1 MKKIVSIICLLLV
14 STTLWAEPIGEQ
26 RAREIAEEFFSE
38 HTTRSS
44 ADDITLEWAGDNIG
58 EDCAT
63 GSKLNTSL
71 MYIYNRGANNG
82 FVIIAGDTNVTPIIA
97 YSLDT
102 TLDAGNLS
110 EATAAILEA
119 WCRQV
124 ENARQVAKPISSTTK
139 RAATRTNDAIRYETA
154 LWNQSTPYNNEAPVI
169 NGERSMTGCV
179 ATAMS
184 IICHYNRWPERGIGT
199 TPAYEYTDNYGYSHS
214 IAANTLGHA
223 YDYDNMLMNYNGGYT
238 ATQGDAVATLM
249 KDMGTSVYM
258 QYHPE
263 GSGAYPNDVVAAFS
277 KYFGYSKGIQLVYAS
292 NYSPEEWENVVRENI
307 RNYGPTYF
315 SASNNSGGHAF
326 VVDGFDSD
334 NYFHFNFGWGGLG
347 NGYFLIP
354 SIDYYLNQK
363 IILYLEP
370 DRDGT
375 SKYRDNIQL
384 CPLYN
389 SNGELMFTGIKSS
402 ATSYATGEQFT
413 CLLGGFQNFGT
424 ETFTGTIKLVL
435 CDRNGNWKEELYSG
449 EYTIEPNDFSYYN
462 YYATPTITSTLEE
475 GDRLRIYY
483 KGDNSDEWQWA
494 LSNDTEYAVSEV
506 LVKGSP
512 EDMAKGCYF
521 AYDKS
526 TQKMYIGNKHAMSL
540 VIYVDETNEKYASA
554 DFEMNSTG
562 SITGIPAGTY
572 RIEISLGSK
581 PYVLT
586 VKL

>member
-1 MKKIVSIICLLLV
+1 MKKILSIICLLLV

-26 RAREIAEEFFSE
+26 RAREIALEFFSQ
-38 HTTRSS
+38 HSTRSIVG
-44 ADDITLEWAGDNIG
+44 DISLEWAGDVIG
-58 EDCAT
+58 ENCAT
-63 GSKLNTSL
+63 GSALNTSL
-71 MYIYNRGANNG
+71 MYIYNRGNDSG
-82 FVIIAGDTNVTPIIA
+82 YVVVAGDTNVNPIIA
-97 YSLDT
+97 YSLNS
-102 TLDAGNLS
+102 TLDTDNMA
-110 EATAAILEA
+110 EATTAILEA

-124 ENARQVAKPISSTTK
+124 ESARKAAKPISNTTMRAST
-139 RAATRTNDAIRYETA
+139 RSNDALRYETA

-184 IICHYNRWPERGIGT
+184 IICHYHRWPERGIGT

-238 ATQGDAVATLM
+238 TTQGNAVATLM

-258 QYHPE
+258 EYHPD
-263 GSGAYPNDVVAAFS
+263 GSGASPNDVVVAFS

-292 NYSPEEWENVVRENI
+292 NYSPEEWEDVVRENI

-384 CPLYN
+384 YVVYS
-389 SNGELMFTGIKSS
+389 SNGEPFFTGINSF

-413 CLLGGFQNFGT
+413 CLLGAFANFGT
-424 ETFTGTIKLVL
+424 ETFNGTIKLVL
-435 CDRNGNWKEELYSG
+435 CDRDGNWKEELYSG
-449 EYTIEPNDFSYYN
+449 NYNIEPGYYSYYN

-475 GDRLRIYY
+475 GDRMRIYY
-483 KGDNSDEWQWA
+483 KANNYDEWQWA
-494 LSNDTEYAVSEV
+494 RSFDESAIDEV
-506 LVKGSP
+506 LVKCSP
-512 EDMAKGCYF
+512 EDMAEGFYF
-521 AYDKS
+521 KYDKS
-526 TQKMYIGNKHAMSL
+526 TKELYVGNKNAMKL
-540 VIYVDETNEKYASA
+540 NIYNDETKELYWQSGLELNTTDIIANMPS
-554 DFEMNSTG
+554 G
-562 SITGIPAGTY
+562 RY
-572 RIEISLGSK
+572 RIEASLGSD